1 VRSQWYFHIGALFF
15 ESELTSFRFSRL
27 GRNPELA
34 LFRSIENDSVASDLQ
49 VTVVA
54 QPGFIGPE
62 HIIALAQKVRMLLYS
77 RWLA

>member
-1 VRSQWYFHIGALFF
+1 
-15 ESELTSFRFSRL
+15 L